1 MFINLVQNQIQLM
14 LDPKVELYFHARDTF
29 FSMISSISL
38 LEKISLDDD
47 IALTL
52 QKKYKN

>member
-1 MFINLVQNQIQLM
+1 M

-29 FSMISSISL
+29 FSMIASISL